1 MTDQGM
7 DRPGDKPE
15 DVPETPPDGV
25 LEFNY
30 HLDDAPEK
38 VWRAI
43 TRPEYRQSWLPDADL
58 AEPEPCVVTPGEE
71 VRYRMRED
79 TPPFRTSDVTF
90 RIIADPAGGTHLRIT
105 HELPAIRAAANC
117 NNPAMMRAAA

>member
-1 MTDQGM
+1 MTDQSV
-7 DRPGDKPE
+7 DTPGE
-15 DVPETPPDGV
+15 MPETPPDAA

-30 HLDDAPEK
+30 DLDDAPEK

-58 AEPEPCVVTPGEE
+58 AETEPCVITPGEE

-79 TPPFRTSDVTF
+79 TPPFRESAVTF
-90 RIIADPAGGTHLRIT
+90 RILPSPAGGTHLHII
-105 HELPAIRAAANC
+105 HEPPAIQAAAN
-117 NNPAMMRAAA
+117 NNSPAMMRAA